1 MKETANNDLILLLAV
16 SFIMTIVLKFAFDT
30 VLQNILF
37 YTNLTYIYNFVFLP
51 QVFST
56 KLFTF
61 QDISLCE
68 KHFYY
73 CSVCPSAF

>member
-37 YTNLTYIYNFVFLP
+37 YTNLTYIY
-51 QVFST
+51 
-56 KLFTF
+56 
-61 QDISLCE
+61 I
-68 KHFYY
+68 YI
-73 CSVCPSAF
+73 